1 MTQLQDQLKNV
12 SKTLTSLSR
21 QLESI
26 SKKIAKVPAAKS
38 PAKQKAVSKAKA
50 KTKTKAKA
58 ATKKRV
64 ASKPAASK
72 AIAAKGKT
80 VLESVYDV
88 IRRSR
93 NGASIAKLKDKTGLE
108 ARQLS
113 NALYKL
119 SRRGRIEAR
128 SRGVYIKAKG

>member
-38 PAKQKAVSKAKA
+38 PAKPKAVSKAKTT
-50 KTKTKAKA
+50 TKN
-58 ATKKRV
+58 RV
-64 ASKPAASK
+64 ASKPAGSK
-72 AIAAKGKT
+72 ATAAKGKT

-119 SRRGRIEAR
+119 SRRGRIEAK
-128 SRGVYIKAKG
+128 SRGIYIKSKG

>member
-12 SKTLTSLSR
+12 SKTLTNLSR

-26 SKKIAKVPAAKS
+26 SKKIAKVPAKKA
-38 PAKQKAVSKAKA
+38 PAKQKAVSKAK
-50 KTKTKAKA
+50 TTP
-58 ATKKRV
+58 KKHV
-64 ASKPAASK
+64 ASKAANSK
-72 AIAAKGKT
+72 SAAAKGKT
-80 VLESVYDV
+80 VLESVFDV

-119 SRRGRIEAR
+119 SRRGRIEAK
-128 SRGVYIKAKG
+128 SRGVYIKSKG

>member
-1 MTQLQDQLKNV
+1 MTQLQDELKNV

-26 SKKIAKVPAAKS
+26 SKKILKVPAAKS
-38 PAKQKAVSKAKA
+38 PAKQKAVSKS
-50 KTKTKAKA
+50 KTKATTKTT
-58 ATKKRV
+58 TKKRV
-64 ASKPAASK
+64 ASKTAGSK
-72 AIAAKGKT
+72 VIAAKDKT

-119 SRRGRIEAR
+119 SRRGRIEAK
-128 SRGVYIKAKG
+128 SRGVYIKAKA

>member
-26 SKKIAKVPAAKS
+26 SKKIAKLPAKKA
-38 PAKQKAVSKAKA
+38 PVKQKAVS
-50 KTKTKAKA
+50 KAKA

-64 ASKPAASK
+64 ASKAANSN
-72 AIAAKGKT
+72 AAAAKDKT

-119 SRRGRIEAR
+119 SRRGRIEAK
-128 SRGVYIKAKG
+128 SRGIYIKSKG

>member
-38 PAKQKAVSKAKA
+38 PTKQKAVSKAKA
-50 KTKTKAKA
+50 T
-58 ATKKRV
+58 TKKRT
-64 ASKPAASK
+64 ASK
-72 AIAAKGKT
+72 AAGSQAIVAKDKT

-119 SRRGRIEAR
+119 SRRGRIEAK